1 MGTDGTSHVGISVC
15 NLERHY
21 VGKFG
26 DNFVGNFE
34 RNYLGHFGR
43 NYVGNLGR
51 GYVNNFRKDCAV
63 AGCRPR
69 RERCV
74 ARACS
79 LANCARAAA
88 QREHC
93 RPDGLGYHGKLGQ
106 GQPCDRGGIEK
117 KQKHNPGKNKKPQ
130 IEDDDSENVG
140 EPADSRATKRSRAC
154 EKGLLPCPSV
164 KNTDPIHYLNAVIYT
179 SVPAASWRVKKIGE
193 RTDKKFCFKKSRAQA
208 WKEVL
213 EHVQSQCA

>member
-88 QREHC
+88 QGETV
-93 RPDGLGYHGKLGQ
+93 DQMALVIMESLGKG
-106 GQPCDRGGIEK
+106 
-117 KQKHNPGKNKKPQ
+117 
-130 IEDDDSENVG
+130 
-140 EPADSRATKRSRAC
+140 SRATGEESKKKTESTTLAKTRNRRSRMTTARMWVSLQTAGPR
-154 EKGLLPCPSV
+154 KGVVLV
-164 KNTDPIHYLNAVIYT
+164 R
-179 SVPAASWRVKKIGE
+179 RV
-193 RTDKKFCFKKSRAQA
+193 CFLVR
-208 WKEVL
+208 V
-213 EHVQSQCA
+213 